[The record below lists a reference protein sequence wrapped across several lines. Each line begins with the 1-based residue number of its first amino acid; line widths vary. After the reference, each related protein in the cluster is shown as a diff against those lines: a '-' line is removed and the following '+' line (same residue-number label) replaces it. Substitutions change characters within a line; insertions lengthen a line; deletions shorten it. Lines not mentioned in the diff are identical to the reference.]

1 MLLSEERSALM
12 ARDTVAWFV
21 FLSSMVFKPEG
32 KSVRASAIS
41 VFARPASVSFFP
53 VRMSM

>member
-12 ARDTVAWFV
+12 ARETVAWFL